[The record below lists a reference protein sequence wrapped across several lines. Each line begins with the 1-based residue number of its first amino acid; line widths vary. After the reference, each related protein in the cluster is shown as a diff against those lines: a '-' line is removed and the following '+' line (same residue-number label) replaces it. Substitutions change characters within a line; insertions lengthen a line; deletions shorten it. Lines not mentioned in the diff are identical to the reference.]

1 MSAFDRLLKQLRREQ
16 RERLVAA
23 AFLAAVVSAAAVF
36 LLGLS
41 GWFITGAALA
51 GLAGGATLQA
61 FNYLVP
67 SATIRFLSIVRTA
80 ARYGERVSGHAAALK
95 ALAALRPALFRA
107 VAAAPA
113 RRALSLSSGE
123 ASARMVQDVDAIQ
136 SLFVRLSSPWGAGA
150 GLAAALTLALLAGA
164 APALVILSA
173 VVMSVI
179 VAALIAGRLAD
190 PAGRQAQAAL
200 GRWKDEATALQA
212 ATPELRAY
220 GLQDWATQRAAARAA
235 ELDAALIA
243 AARAGGWIAASQS
256 LLTGLGV
263 AGVLATAMSASLP
276 LAALAALAAV
286 TAVEAAAGLATA
298 LRQNGQARA
307 AAERLAPLFEVET
320 TPAGPAPSGA
330 DLSLGGMTLAP
341 PARLALTGRSGA
353 GKTTLVERLVVLRD
367 PVGGEMSLDGV
378 ELSALN
384 PGAARARFAYAAQD
398 VRLIAGTVRDNLA
411 LAAPGLSDD
420 ACWAALETAA
430 VAERIRAEPRGLDA
444 WLGENGERLSGGE
457 RRRLSLARALLR
469 PAPWLVLDEPTEGL
483 DAATERQVIDCLARH
498 LSDTGQGLILISHR
512 PAPLTLC
519 DRRVEVQG
527 IEADG
532 RVRLSCSPPL
542 EWEGG

>member
-1 MSAFDRLLKQLRREQ
+1 MSAFDRLLTQLRREQ

-80 ARYGERVSGHAAALK
+80 ARYGERVSGHAAALE

-164 APALVILSA
+164 VPALVILSA
-173 VVMSVI
+173 VVMAVI

-220 GLQDWATQRAAARAA
+220 GLQDWATQRAAARAG

-263 AGVLATAMSASLP
+263 AGVLATAIRAPLP

-307 AAERLAPLFEVET
+307 AADRLAPLFEVE
-320 TPAGPAPSGA
+320 AGPPAAAAPSGA

-341 PARLALTGRSGA
+341 STRLALTGRSGA
-353 GKTTLVERLVVLRD
+353 GKTTLVERLIALRD
-367 PVGGEMSLDGV
+367 AVPGEASLDDV
-378 ELSALN
+378 DLAVVDA
-384 PGAARARFAYAAQD
+384 GAARGLVAYAAQD

-430 VAERIRAEPRGLDA
+430 LADRIRAEPKGLDA

-483 DAATERQVIDCLARH
+483 DAATERQVIDGLARH
-498 LSDTGQGLILISHR
+498 LADTGQGLILISHR

-519 DRRVEVQG
+519 DRSIRV
-527 IEADG
+527 IEIRADG
-532 RVRLSCSPPL
+532 RVGLADV
-542 EWEGG
+542 